1 MSECFRCGVSGENV
15 RLYDAIS
22 NKGIVKI
29 CEDCSV
35 IERIPV
41 IRKPTEEQLNSVHK
55 SVSVRDRLTNMN
67 RGKLMAGKEVSL
79 RQLVDRNFKVKGIS
93 HPDLIENFHWTIQ
106 RIKRAR
112 KITREQFAKA
122 IGESEA
128 TVRMVEQGF
137 LPEND
142 YRIISKIESYLG
154 VSLRKAGSSGFPET
168 NQESIKE
175 LPKRFTPE
183 ETRQIKISDLKEMK
197 KRQDEGKSKSE
208 EVSWDEEGSEDDEK
222 YLDEHEEISEE
233 ED

>member
-1 MSECFRCGVSGENV
+1 MDECFRCGVSGEKV
-15 RLYDAIS
+15 KLRDAIS
-22 NKGIVKI
+22 NQGIVKI
-29 CEDCSV
+29 CEDCSN

-41 IRKPTEEQLNSVHK
+41 IKKPTEEQLNRVHK
-55 SVSVRDRLTNMN
+55 SVSVRERLTNMS
-67 RGKLMAGKEVSL
+67 RGRLMAGKEVSL

-137 LPEND
+137 LPDND
-142 YRIISKIESYLG
+142 YKIISKIESYLG
-154 VSLRKAGSSGFPET
+154 VSLRKNGSSGFPNTERET
-168 NQESIKE
+168 IKE

-183 ETRQIKISDLKEMK
+183 ETKQIKISDLREMK
-197 KRQDEGKSKSE
+197 RKKEESKL
-208 EVSWDEEGSEDDEK
+208 K
-222 YLDEHEEISEE
+222 K
-233 ED
+233 